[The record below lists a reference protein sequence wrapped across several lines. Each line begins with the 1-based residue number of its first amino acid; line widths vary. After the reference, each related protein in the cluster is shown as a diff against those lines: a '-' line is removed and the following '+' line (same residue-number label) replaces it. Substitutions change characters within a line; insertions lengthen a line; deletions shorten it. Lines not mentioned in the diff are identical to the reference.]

1 MRRLHRIIILILA
14 ASVFACAKPSV
25 TPPVPVDRGD
35 KFFER
40 AEQLYRSGAYE
51 AALKAYK
58 TYLYNYPRQLYAP
71 AAIERQG
78 DIYFTLGKTNKA
90 KEAYQHLIREY
101 PNSPLTVKARLGLI
115 RSLFREGSY
124 QQVIKLASEIDISRL
139 SRHQT
144 YEYFNLLGDS
154 HEKLKDLKKAVS
166 YYSLSLELASDGEK
180 EDIRKKFKA
189 TIELLVPETIPAL
202 IEQTDYKETK
212 GYLSFQLI
220 QNMIFMEKNEE
231 ALALI
236 SDFVEKY
243 PGHPEASR
251 ALELKVELEVKLKP
265 TVKIPEF
272 RRYTVGCLLPL
283 SGTYEIY
290 GKRAMR
296 GIEIAVNEFNSNDMN
311 PSVTVLIK
319 DTGSDPDRALK
330 AVEELIN
337 DEVVAIIGPITTA
350 VPVAFAAQD
359 RGLPIMTL
367 TQKDDITVIGDY
379 VFRNF
384 ITPRMQVATLVK
396 YITNNLGLEHVA
408 ILYPD
413 EHYGKTHM
421 NLFWDEIIA
430 HDAKVVGVE
439 SYDPS
444 STDFADPIK
453 KIVGLFYEIPED
465 LKPEPP
471 PTPPSDSESELESD
485 SKLKPD
491 DDLKADEPKPFVD
504 FDAIFIPDA
513 PKKAGLII
521 PQLVYYDIEDV
532 YLLGTNL
539 WHSEKLIDMA
549 GQYAQGA
556 IIADG
561 FFAASASDKVKEF
574 TARFQNAYD
583 KQPEFIEAI
592 AYDNA
597 MMLFQS
603 MKNPEIESRE
613 RLRDELLKITG
624 YPGIT
629 GLTSFDESG
638 DAIKQLY
645 LIQVRKDRFVEVNHS
660 R

>member
-1 MRRLHRIIILILA
+1 MRFRNQIIILILA
-14 ASVFACAKPSV
+14 ATVFACAKPPV

-35 KFFER
+35 KLFER
-40 AEQLYRSGAYE
+40 AEELYQSGAYE
-51 AALKAYK
+51 AALKAYQ
-58 TYLYNYPRQLYAP
+58 TYLFNYPQQLYAP
-71 AAIERQG
+71 AAIDRQG
-78 DIYFTLGKTNKA
+78 EIYFATGKINKA
-90 KEAYQHLIREY
+90 KEAYQRLIKEY
-101 PNSPLTVKARLGLI
+101 PNSSLTVKARLGLI

-124 QQVIKLASEIDISRL
+124 QQAITLASEVDISRL
-139 SRHQT
+139 SMLQT
-144 YEYFNLLGDS
+144 YEYFILLGDS
-154 HEKLKDLKKAVS
+154 HERLKDLKKAVY

-180 EDIRKKFKA
+180 EEIRKKLKA
-189 TIELLVPETIPAL
+189 AIELLNPETIPAL
-202 IEQTDYKETK
+202 IDHTDYKETK

-220 QNMIFMEKNEE
+220 QNMMRMEKNEE
-231 ALALI
+231 AVALL

-251 ALELKVELEVKLKP
+251 ALELKVELEKKFKP
-265 TVKIPEF
+265 TVKMPKF
-272 RRYTVGCLLPL
+272 RRYTVGCMLPL
-283 SGTYEIY
+283 SGPYEIY
-290 GKRAMR
+290 GQRALR
-296 GIEIAVNEFNSNDMN
+296 GIEIAMNQFNSDEMN
-311 PSVTVLIK
+311 PSITVLVK

-330 AVEELIN
+330 AVEELN
-337 DEVVAIIGPITTA
+337 NAEVAAIIGPITAA
-350 VPVAFAAQD
+350 VPAAFAAQD
-359 RGLPIMTL
+359 RGLPILTL

-396 YITNNLGLEHVA
+396 YITNNLGLERVA

-413 EHYGKTHM
+413 EHYGNTHM

-430 HDAKVVGVE
+430 HGAKVVGVE

-444 STDFADPIK
+444 SMDFADPIK
-453 KIVGLFYEIPED
+453 KLVGLFYEIPED
-465 LKPEPP
+465 LKPEPLS
-471 PTPPSDSESELESD
+471 TPDGDFE
-485 SKLKPD
+485 LKPD
-491 DDLKADEPKPFVD
+491 DDPEAEKPKPVVD

-539 WHSEKLIDMA
+539 WHSEKLIEMA

-561 FFAASASDKVKEF
+561 FFAASESDRVKEF
-574 TARFQNAYD
+574 TVRFQNAYG

-603 MKNPEIESRE
+603 MKKPEIGSRE
-613 RLRDELLKITG
+613 MLRDELLKIAG

-629 GLTSFDESG
+629 GLTSFDENG

-645 LIQVRKDRFVEVNHS
+645 LLQVRKDRFIEIN
-660 R
+660 RGK

>member
-1 MRRLHRIIILILA
+1 MRLRNRIIILVLA
-14 ASVFACAKPSV
+14 ASVFACAKPPV
-25 TPPVPVDRGD
+25 TPPTPVDRGD
-35 KFFER
+35 KLFER
-40 AEQLYRSGAYE
+40 AEQLYQSGAYE
-51 AALKAYK
+51 AALKAYQ
-58 TYLYNYPRQLYAP
+58 TYLFNYPLKLYAP
-71 AAIERQG
+71 AAIDRQG
-78 DIYFTLGKTNKA
+78 EIYFTLGKINKA
-90 KEAYQHLIREY
+90 KEAYQRLIKEY
-101 PNSPLTVKARLGLI
+101 PNSPLSAKARLGLI

-124 QQVIKLASEIDISRL
+124 QQVITLASEIDISRL
-139 SRHQT
+139 SRLQT

-154 HEKLKDLKKAVS
+154 HEKLKDLKKAVY

-180 EDIRKKFKA
+180 EEIRKKLKA
-189 TIELLVPETIPAL
+189 TIELLNPETIPAL

-220 QNMIFMEKNEE
+220 QNMIRMEKNEE
-231 ALALI
+231 AIALL

-251 ALELKVELEVKLKP
+251 ALELKVELEEKIKP

-272 RRYTVGCLLPL
+272 RRYTVGCMLPL
-283 SGTYEIY
+283 SGPYEIY
-290 GKRAMR
+290 GQRALR
-296 GIEIAVNEFNSNDMN
+296 GIEIAINEFNSDEMN
-311 PSVTVLIK
+311 PSITVLVK
-319 DTGSDPDRALK
+319 DTGSNPAQALK
-330 AVEELIN
+330 AVEELNN
-337 DEVVAIIGPITTA
+337 DEVAAIIGPITSA
-350 VPVAFAAQD
+350 VPAAFAAQD
-359 RGLPIMTL
+359 RGLPILTL

-396 YITNNLGLEHVA
+396 YITNNLGLERVA
-408 ILYPD
+408 ILYPN

-430 HDAKVVGVE
+430 HDAIVVGVE

-444 STDFADPIK
+444 STDFAGPIK
-453 KIVGLFYEIPED
+453 KIVGLFYEVPED
-465 LKPEPP
+465 LKPEPFF
-471 PTPPSDSESELESD
+471 TPEGD

-491 DDLKADEPKPFVD
+491 DDPEADEPKPIVD

-539 WHSEKLIDMA
+539 WHSEKLLDMA

-561 FFAASASDKVKEF
+561 FFAASESSKIKEF
-574 TARFQNAYD
+574 VARFQNAYG

-613 RLRDELLKITG
+613 MLKDELLKIAG

-629 GLTSFDESG
+629 GLTSFDENG
-638 DAIKQLY
+638 DAKKQLY
-645 LIQVRKDRFVEVNHS
+645 LLQVRKDRFVEIN
-660 R
+660 RGE

>member
-1 MRRLHRIIILILA
+1 MRLRNRIIILILA
-14 ASVFACAKPSV
+14 AFVFACAKPPV

-35 KFFER
+35 KLFER
-40 AEQLYRSGAYE
+40 AEQLYQSGAYE
-51 AALKAYK
+51 AALKAYQ
-58 TYLYNYPRQLYAP
+58 TYLFNYPQQLYAP
-71 AAIERQG
+71 AAIDRQG
-78 DIYFTLGKTNKA
+78 EIYFTLGKINKA
-90 KEAYQHLIREY
+90 KEAFQRLIKEY
-101 PNSPLTVKARLGLI
+101 PNSPLTAKARLGLI

-124 QQVIKLASEIDISRL
+124 PQVITLASEIDINRL
-139 SRHQT
+139 SRLQA

-154 HEKLKDLKKAVS
+154 HEKLEDLKKAVY

-180 EDIRKKFKA
+180 EEIRKKLKA
-189 TIELLVPETIPAL
+189 TIELLSPETISAL
-202 IEQTDYKETK
+202 IEQTDHKETK

-220 QNMIFMEKNEE
+220 QNMIYMEKNEE
-231 ALALI
+231 AIALI

-243 PGHPEASR
+243 PEHPEASR
-251 ALELKVELEVKLKP
+251 ALELKVELEEKLKP
-265 TVKIPEF
+265 PVKIPEF

-283 SGTYEIY
+283 SGPYEIY
-290 GKRAMR
+290 GQRALR
-296 GIEIAVNEFNSNDMN
+296 GIEIAMNEFNSDEMN
-311 PSVTVLIK
+311 PSVTVLVK
-319 DTGSDPDRALK
+319 DTGSDPDRVLK
-330 AVEELIN
+330 AVEELNN
-337 DEVVAIIGPITTA
+337 DEVPAIIGPITTA
-350 VPVAFAAQD
+350 VAAAFAAQD

-367 TQKDDITVIGDY
+367 TQKDDITVIGGY

-396 YITNNLGLEHVA
+396 YITNNLGLERVA
-408 ILYPD
+408 ILYPN

-453 KIVGLFYEIPED
+453 KIVGLFYKIPEG
-465 LKPEPP
+465 LKPEPFS
-471 PTPPSDSESELESD
+471 TPEGDSE
-485 SKLKPD
+485 LKPD
-491 DDLKADEPKPFVD
+491 DDPEADEPKPIVD

-539 WHSEKLIDMA
+539 WHSEKLLDMA

-561 FFAASASDKVKEF
+561 FFAASESDKIKEF
-574 TARFQNAYD
+574 TARFQNAYG

-603 MKNPEIESRE
+603 MKHPEIESRE
-613 RLRDELLKITG
+613 MLRDELLKIAG

-629 GLTSFDESG
+629 GLTSFDENG

-645 LIQVRKDRFVEVNHS
+645 LLQVRKDRFVEIN
-660 R
+660 RGK

>member
-1 MRRLHRIIILILA
+1 MKLRNRIIILVLA
-14 ASVFACAKPSV
+14 ASVFACAKPPV
-25 TPPVPVDRGD
+25 TPPTPVPDDRGD
-35 KFFER
+35 KLFER
-40 AEQLYRSGAYE
+40 AEQLYQTGAYE
-51 AALKAYK
+51 AALKAYQ
-58 TYLYNYPRQLYAP
+58 TYLFNYPQQLYAP
-71 AAIERQG
+71 AAIDRQG
-78 DIYFTLGKTNKA
+78 EIYFTLGKINKA
-90 KEAYQHLIREY
+90 KEAYQRLIKEY
-101 PNSPLTVKARLGLI
+101 PNSPLTAKARLGLI

-124 QQVIKLASEIDISRL
+124 QQVIALASEIDISRL
-139 SRHQT
+139 SRLQT
-144 YEYFNLLGDS
+144 YEYFSLLGDS
-154 HEKLKDLKKAVS
+154 HKKLKDLKKAVY

-180 EDIRKKFKA
+180 EDIRKKLKA
-189 TIELLVPETIPAL
+189 TLELLSPETIAAL

-220 QNMIFMEKNEE
+220 QNMIYMEKNEE
-231 ALALI
+231 AIALL

-243 PGHPEASR
+243 PEHPEASR
-251 ALELKVELEVKLKP
+251 AFELKVELEEKLKP

-272 RRYTVGCLLPL
+272 RRYTVGCVLPL
-283 SGTYEIY
+283 SGSYEIY
-290 GKRAMR
+290 GQRALR
-296 GIEIAVNEFNSNDMN
+296 GIEIAINEFNSDEMN
-311 PSVTVLIK
+311 PSVTVLVK
-319 DTGSDPDRALK
+319 DTGSDPDRVLK
-330 AVEELIN
+330 VVEELIN
-337 DEVVAIIGPITTA
+337 DEVMAIIGPITTA
-350 VPVAFAAQD
+350 VPAAFAAQD

-396 YITNNLGLEHVA
+396 YITNNLGLERVA
-408 ILYPD
+408 ILYPN

-444 STDFADPIK
+444 GTDFADPIK
-453 KIVGLFYEIPED
+453 KIVGLFYEIPKD

-471 PTPPSDSESELESD
+471 PTPDSDLE
-485 SKLKPD
+485 LKPED
-491 DDLKADEPKPFVD
+491 DPEADEPKPIVD

-561 FFAASASDKVKEF
+561 FFAASESDKIKEF
-574 TARFQNAYD
+574 TARFQNAYG
-583 KQPEFIEAI
+583 KQPEYIEAI

-613 RLRDELLKITG
+613 MLRDELLKIAG

-629 GLTSFDESG
+629 GLTSFDENG

-645 LIQVRKDRFVEVNHS
+645 LLQVRKDRFVEIN
-660 R
+660 RGE